1 MHDRGS
7 LGTLERVTDPCMFRI
22 HPSRLFATACLRFG
36 RQEVVPVYAC
46 VFGSTMRGQMRPDS
60 DIDIFV
66 VRSGGA
72 L

>member
-1 MHDRGS
+1 
-7 LGTLERVTDPCMFRI
+7 VYVPN
-22 HPSRLFATACLRFG
+22 PSQVDYSPPRCLRFG
-36 RQEVVPVYAC
+36 RQEIVPVYAC